1 MKGERTMRNHR
12 PVVRALLMTTAVAW
26 SIGVRLPETDADPQA
41 PAEWSSSADDARR
54 QPGPVVLPFRR
65 NAPTLPGDAG
75 REPERGAA

>member
-1 MKGERTMRNHR
+1 MKGERTMRHHR

-26 SIGVRLPETDADPQA
+26 SIGVRLPETDADPQS
-41 PAEWSSSADDARR
+41 PAEWSSTADDARR

-65 NAPTLPGDAG
+65 NAPALPGDAG